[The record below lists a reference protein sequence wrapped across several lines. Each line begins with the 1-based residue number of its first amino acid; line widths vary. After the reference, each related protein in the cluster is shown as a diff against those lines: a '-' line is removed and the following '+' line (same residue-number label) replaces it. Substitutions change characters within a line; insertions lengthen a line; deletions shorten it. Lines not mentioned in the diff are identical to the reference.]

1 MNQEQG
7 QGGLVRVVTK
17 HTFTHSSIQQLQKS
31 PEGMVWAARPP
42 KALRLETNPKPSWL
56 NRCITCGIFATV
68 TRDCPVTWRTEPEPG
83 TGGISPTCS
92 AEKGTRGK
100 RLGPMRKKF
109 KTTTCEAP
117 SQLRARRGPALG
129 PCWPSITGKGRGASG
144 SGALG
149 VSRGKWA
156 PLGWGVESRV
166 QSGIWAPFAR
176 RMLLAEGS
184 APCSLSSRSGARLAS
199 GLSCLPQ
206 PVTLTV
212 PSPRAARRSP

>member
-7 QGGLVRVVTK
+7 QGGLVRVVTD
-17 HTFTHSSIQQLQKS
+17 HIFTHSSIQQLQKS

-156 PLGWGVESRV
+156 PLG
-166 QSGIWAPFAR
+166 
-176 RMLLAEGS
+176 
-184 APCSLSSRSGARLAS
+184 
-199 GLSCLPQ
+199 
-206 PVTLTV
+206 
-212 PSPRAARRSP
+212 